1 VYYYGAISQK
11 NSTSLNN
18 EKYVCVTQS
27 NITVKCMLKQQ
38 RFQLLLETGE
48 LWQCIDVGLQIVPHT
63 DFLVNVWF
71 ISN

>member
-1 VYYYGAISQK
+1 M
-11 NSTSLNN
+11 
-18 EKYVCVTQS
+18 QS
-27 NITVKCMLKQQ
+27 DITVKCMLKQQ

-48 LWQCIDVGLQIVPHT
+48 LWQCIDVGWQTVPHT